1 VTYRIAEIATSLGV
15 TPGTL
20 RLWEQHGLIAP
31 GRSESGHRVYR
42 AADVKRAHRI
52 ATLRSDR
59 GLALSEIRQMLTVK
73 KSGAV
78 GSAGERVRRLRLA
91 RRLSI
96 RQLAGAVGVSVSVI
110 STFERTSRGVGVKV
124 LRSIADFFSVTVT
137 ALSVGVEPSAPGPVR
152 RNAGRRIAALGEG
165 IETRALA
172 TGPKLMD
179 CKEWV
184 IGPGSHSDGAYSHA
198 GEEFLYVL
206 SGVLEITVDGLGTMR
221 LEARD
226 SLYFDSTREH
236 SWRNPEGKDCTVVW
250 INTPASF

>member
-1 VTYRIAEIATSLGV
+1 M
-15 TPGTL
+15 
-20 RLWEQHGLIAP
+20 RL
-31 GRSESGHRVYR
+31 
-42 AADVKRAHRI
+42 
-52 ATLRSDR
+52 DR
-59 GLALSEIRQMLTVK
+59 GLALSEIRQILATKSAKGEARTV
-73 KSGAV
+73 GA
-78 GSAGERVRRLRLA
+78 RVRRLRLA

-96 RQLAGAVGVSVSVI
+96 RELADAVGVSASVI

-137 ALSVGVEPSAPGPVR
+137 TLSLGVEPSRPGPVR
-152 RNAGRRIAALGEG
+152 RNAGRRIATFGEG

-184 IGPGSHSDGAYSHA
+184 IAPGSHSDGAYSHA

-206 SGVLEITVDGLGTMR
+206 TGVLEITVDGLGTMR
-221 LEARD
+221 LEAGD
-226 SLYFDSTREH
+226 SLYFDSTRQH
-236 SWRNPEGKDCTVVW
+236 SWRNPDGQACTVLW

>member
-1 VTYRIAEIATSLGV
+1 
-15 TPGTL
+15 L

-31 GRSESGHRVYR
+31 ERTESGRRVYR
-42 AADVKRAHRI
+42 AADLKRAHRI
-52 ATLRSDR
+52 ATMRSDR
-59 GLALSEIRQMLTVK
+59 GLALSEIRQILTAER
-73 KSGAV
+73 SGARAGRHRARANAADSV
-78 GSAGERVRRLRLA
+78 GERVRRLRLA
-91 RRLSI
+91 RRLSL
-96 RQLAGAVGVSVSVI
+96 RQLADAVGVSVSVL

-137 ALSVGVEPSAPGPVR
+137 TLSIGVEPSVPGPVR
-152 RNAGRRIAALGEG
+152 RNAGRRIATLGEG